1 MNFFISE
8 AIAEAG
14 TAATDAAQ
22 SPLSTLLFF
31 GGMIALFYFI
41 LIRPQQKRAKEHR
54 NLVAAIGKGDE
65 IITNS
70 GMLGK
75 VLEISDLYVSVEF
88 ADNVVIR
95 MQKSAVTTVLP
106 KGTIKAALKD

>member
-1 MNFFISE
+1 MNFFLSE
-8 AIAEAG
+8 AFAAAAG
-14 TAATDAAQ
+14 APANESGITG
-22 SPLSTLLFF
+22 LLFI
-31 GGMIALFYFI
+31 GGMVALFYFM

-65 IITNS
+65 VITSS

-75 VLEISDLYVSVEF
+75 VLEISELYVSVEF
-88 ADNVVIR
+88 ADNVIIR
-95 MQKSAVTTVLP
+95 MQKSAVTSVLP

>member
-14 TAATDAAQ
+14 KATAEAPD
-22 SPLSTLLFF
+22 PLNFWLFM

-41 LIRPQQKRAKEHR
+41 LIRPQQKRAKDAR
-54 NLVAAIGKGDE
+54 KLVESIGKGDE
-65 IITNS
+65 VMTS
-70 GMLGK
+70 GGMLGK
-75 VLEISDLYVSVEF
+75 VVEVSELYASIEL
-88 ADNVVIR
+88 ADNIVIR
-95 MQKSAVTTVLP
+95 MQKSAIVSVLP